1 MNRKWTEKGPFAD
14 SQAVLFFYILLSG
27 GEQAEAAGGGKSAAC
42 EVHRNERSARCA
54 AATIEGAERSVRN
67 WVERLV
73 RCGIPEGTARTIV
86 DFFFKRRRTM
96 ELIAYVRMT
105 EEATGK

>member
-1 MNRKWTEKGPFAD
+1 M
-14 SQAVLFFYILLSG
+14 
-27 GEQAEAAGGGKSAAC
+27 
-42 EVHRNERSARCA
+42 
-54 AATIEGAERSVRN
+54 RN

-73 RCGIPEGTARTIV
+73 KCGIPEKTAQRIV
-86 DFFFKRRRTM
+86 DFLFKNRRTV